1 MTARPTLTEL
11 LDDAD
16 FVGRHIGPTAEEQ
29 AEMLAVLGVATVDEL
44 RVACE
49 AERVR
54 DVAGLGAKAEE
65 KILAA
70 IAAGGGPRKIGRASC
85 RERV

>member
-29 AEMLAVLGVATVDEL
+29 AEMLALLGVATVDEL
-44 RVACE
+44 LDQTVP
-49 AERVR
+49 
-54 DVAGLGAKAEE
+54 
-65 KILAA
+65 AA
-70 IAAGGGPRKIGRASC
+70 IRMTEALDLPGRAPSATCSASC
-85 RERV
+85 APLPARTSGAPA